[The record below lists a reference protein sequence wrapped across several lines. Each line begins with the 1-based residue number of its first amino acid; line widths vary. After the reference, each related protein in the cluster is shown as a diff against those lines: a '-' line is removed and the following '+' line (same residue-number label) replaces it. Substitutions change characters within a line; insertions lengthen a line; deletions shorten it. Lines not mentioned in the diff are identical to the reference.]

1 MMMALSRILG
11 GGPSSSTSQSRYQDL
26 DDEWLKDT
34 FGGYVSATGLHVS
47 TEDALTVPGISAC
60 MQVLEDDLAKVPFQL
75 FRKQSKNRRIPA
87 EDHPLYR
94 LLKESPAPWL
104 SSYNWRRAVIH
115 NALGRGNGH
124 SRVWRNAE
132 GGVEKITP
140 LRHGTTT
147 MRWGSDGEPF
157 FDVSGERGLSWQ
169 DVIHM
174 PYRAST
180 DRGASN
186 GIAGISPID
195 QHRETIAL
203 AVAAERFAAR
213 FFANGARPSVVLE
226 MDKKFPNDSA
236 ARRVRASFERVYGGV
251 DSAFKVAILELGIKL
266 KEFSTNPADSQL
278 IETRKEQAV
287 QCCTMFGVPPHKVG
301 ILDRATNNN
310 IEHQGIDYVTGAL
323 SSLAESLQSAVEIA
337 CLSLQEREEYYV
349 EANLD
354 GLMRGDLASRY
365 RAYSIGRQWG
375 WLSADDVRAR
385 ENMDD
390 LPNGRGKTYLTPMNM
405 TPADENAADQKD
417 DEEGTKKPPA
427 KPSRNVVRPSAE
439 EIGRY
444 GVTSN

>member
-1 MMMALSRILG
+1 MLALSRILG
-11 GGPSSSTSQSRYQDL
+11 SGPSASASQARYQDL

-47 TEDALTVPGISAC
+47 TEDALTVPGIAAC
-60 MQVLEDDLAKVPFQL
+60 MQVLEDDLAKVPIQL
-75 FRKQSKNRRIPA
+75 FRKQSKNRRVPA
-87 EDHPLYR
+87 EDHRLYR

-104 SSYNWRRAVIH
+104 SSYNWRRAIIH
-115 NALGRGNGH
+115 NALASGNGH
-124 SRVWRNAE
+124 SRVWRSAE
-132 GGVEKITP
+132 GNVERITP
-140 LRHGTTT
+140 LRHGSTV
-147 MRWGSDGEPF
+147 MRWQKDGEPF
-157 FDVSGERGLSWQ
+157 FDVGDDRGLSWH

-174 PYRAST
+174 PYRSST
-180 DRGASN
+180 DRGVNN

-310 IEHQGIDYVTGAL
+310 IEHQGIDYVTGPL
-323 SSLAESLQSAVEIA
+323 SSLAESLQSSIEIA
-337 CLSLQEREEYYV
+337 CLSLDEREEYYV
-349 EANLD
+349 EVNLD

-375 WLSADDVRAR
+375 WLSADDVRSR

-390 LPNGRGKTYLTPMNM
+390 LPGNQGKTYLMPMNM
-405 TPADENAADQKD
+405 TPTDKNTAEED
-417 DEEGTKKPPA
+417 DGAGDKKRPA

-439 EIGRY
+439 EIGRF